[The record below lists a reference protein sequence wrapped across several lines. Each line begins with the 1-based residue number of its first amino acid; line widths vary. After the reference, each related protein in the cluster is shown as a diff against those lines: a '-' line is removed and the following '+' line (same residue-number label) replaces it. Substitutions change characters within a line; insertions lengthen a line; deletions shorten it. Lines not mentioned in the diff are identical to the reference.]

1 MPLTVIDQPH
11 VLLTHAVDETVTGS
25 GVDNDVPLEFTTT
38 HHNIGGCTVNAAKSR
53 ITVPFAGTYLCCSA
67 ISGTVNTVATGDGIE
82 FKFLVNGNNP
92 FESNT
97 YPFDTFGINANDE
110 YAFFIS
116 LPLVLNA
123 SDYVEVAVSNVGSNV
138 SAIINKGYFSVTKL
152 H

>member
-1 MPLTVIDQPH
+1 MPLTIVDQPH

-53 ITVPFAGTYLCCSA
+53 ITVPFAGTYLCCSS

-82 FKFLVNGNNP
+82 FKFLVNGANP

-110 YAFFIS
+110 YDFFIS

-123 SDYVEVAVSNVGSNV
+123 SDYVEVAVSNVGSQV
-138 SAIINKGYFSVTKL
+138 SAIINLSL
-152 H
+152 IHI

>member
-1 MPLTVIDQPH
+1 MPLTIVDQPH

-38 HHNIGGCTVNAAKSR
+38 HHNIGGCTVNGAKSR
-53 ITVPFAGTYLCCSA
+53 ITVPFAGTYLCCSS

-82 FKFLVNGNNP
+82 FKFLVNGANP
-92 FESNT
+92 FENNT

-123 SDYVEVAVSNVGSNV
+123 SDYVEVAVSNVGSQV
-138 SAIINKGYFSVTKL
+138 SAVINKGYFSVTKL

>member
-1 MPLTVIDQPH
+1 MPLTVVDQPH

-38 HHNIGGCTVNAAKSR
+38 HHNIGGCTVNGAKSR
-53 ITVPFAGTYLCCSA
+53 ITVPFAGTYLCCSS

-82 FKFLVNGNNP
+82 FKFLVNGANP
-92 FESNT
+92 FENNT

-123 SDYVEVAVSNVGSNV
+123 SDYVEVAVSNVGSQV

>member
-1 MPLTVIDQPH
+1 MPLNVDDQPYC
-11 VLLTHAVDETVTGS
+11 LLVHPVDETISTA
-25 GVDNDVPLEFTTT
+25 DNLVPLEFETTQ
-38 HHNIGGCTVNAAKSR
+38 HNVGCTVNAAKSR
-53 ITVPFAGTYLCCSA
+53 ITVPFAGTYLCCSS

-82 FKFLVNGNNP
+82 FKFLVNGSNP

-110 YAFFIS
+110 FAFFIS

-123 SDYVEVAVSNVGSNV
+123 SDYVEVAVSNVGSQV

>member
-1 MPLTVIDQPH
+1 MPLTIIDNPH

-25 GVDNDVPLEFTTT
+25 GVDNDVPLEFSTT
-38 HHNIGGCTVNAAKSR
+38 HHNIGGCTVNNAKSR
-53 ITVPFAGTYLCCSA
+53 ITVPFAGTYLCCSS
-67 ISGTVNTVATGDGIE
+67 ISGTLNTVATGDGIE
-82 FKFLVNGNNP
+82 FKFLVNGANP

-97 YPFDTFGINANDE
+97 FPFDTFGINANDE

-123 SDYVEVAVSNVGSNV
+123 SDYVEVAVSNVGSQV
-138 SAIINKGYFSVTKL
+138 SAVINKGYFSVTKL

>member
-53 ITVPFAGTYLCCSA
+53 ITVPFAGTYLCCSS

-123 SDYVEVAVSNVGSNV
+123 SDYVEVAVSNVGSQV
-138 SAIINKGYFSVTKL
+138 SAVINKGYFSVTKL

>member
-38 HHNIGGCTVNAAKSR
+38 HHNIGGCTVNSAKSR
-53 ITVPFAGTYLCCSA
+53 ITVPISGTYLCCSS

-82 FKFLVNGNNP
+82 FKFLVNSANP
-92 FESNT
+92 FENST
-97 YPFDTFGINANDE
+97 YPFDTFGINSNDE

-123 SDYVEVAVSNVGSNV
+123 TDYVEVAVSNVGSDV

>member
-1 MPLTVIDQPH
+1 MPLTVVDQPH

-38 HHNIGGCTVNAAKSR
+38 HHNIGGCTVNGAKSR
-53 ITVPFAGTYLCCSA
+53 ITVPLSGTYLCCSS

-123 SDYVEVAVSNVGSNV
+123 SDYVEVAVSNVGSQV
-138 SAIINKGYFSVTKL
+138 SAVINKGYFSVTKL

>member
-1 MPLTVIDQPH
+1 MPLTVVDQPH

-38 HHNIGGCTVNAAKSR
+38 HHNIGGCTVNGAKSR
-53 ITVPFAGTYLCCSA
+53 ITVPFAGTYLCCSS

-82 FKFLVNGNNP
+82 FKFLVNGANP
-92 FESNT
+92 FENNT

-123 SDYVEVAVSNVGSNV
+123 SDYVEVAVSNVGSQV
-138 SAIINKGYFSVTKL
+138 SAVINKGYFSVTKL

>member
-1 MPLTVIDQPH
+1 MPLTVVDQPH

-53 ITVPFAGTYLCCSA
+53 ITVPLSGTYLCCSS

-82 FKFLVNGNNP
+82 FKFLVNGSNP

-123 SDYVEVAVSNVGSNV
+123 SDYVEVAVSNVGSQV
-138 SAIINKGYFSVTKL
+138 SAVINKGYFSVTKL

>member
-53 ITVPFAGTYLCCSA
+53 ITVPFAGTYLCCSS

-123 SDYVEVAVSNVGSNV
+123 SDYVEVAVSNVGSQV

>member
-38 HHNIGGCTVNAAKSR
+38 HHNIGGCTVNGAKSR
-53 ITVPFAGTYLCCSA
+53 ITVPLSGTYLCCSS

-92 FESNT
+92 FENNT

-123 SDYVEVAVSNVGSNV
+123 SDYVEVAVSNVGSQV
-138 SAIINKGYFSVTKL
+138 SAVINKGYFSVTKL

>member
-1 MPLTVIDQPH
+1 MPLTIVDNPH
-11 VLLTHAVDETVTGS
+11 VLLTHPVDEVITGS
-25 GVDNDVPLEFTTT
+25 GVDNNVPLEFTTT

-53 ITVPFAGTYLCCSA
+53 ITVPFAGTYLCCSS

-123 SDYVEVAVSNVGSNV
+123 SDYVEVAVSNVGSQV

>member
-1 MPLTVIDQPH
+1 MPLTVVDQPH

-38 HHNIGGCTVNAAKSR
+38 HHNIGGCTVNGAKSR
-53 ITVPFAGTYLCCSA
+53 ITVPFAGTYLCCSS

-82 FKFLVNGNNP
+82 FKFLVNGANP

-97 YPFDTFGINANDE
+97 FPFDTFGINANDE

-123 SDYVEVAVSNVGSNV
+123 SDYVEVAVSNVGSQV
-138 SAIINKGYFSVTKL
+138 SAVINKGYFSVTKL

>member
-53 ITVPFAGTYLCCSA
+53 ITVPFAGTYLCCSS

-123 SDYVEVAVSNVGSNV
+123 SDYVEVAVSNVGAQV

>member
-53 ITVPFAGTYLCCSA
+53 ITVPFAGTYLCCSS

-92 FESNT
+92 FENNT

-123 SDYVEVAVSNVGSNV
+123 SDYVEVAVSNVGSQV

>member
-1 MPLTVIDQPH
+1 MPLTVVDQPH

-38 HHNIGGCTVNAAKSR
+38 HHNIGGCTVNGAKSR
-53 ITVPFAGTYLCCSA
+53 ITVPFAGTYLCCSS
-67 ISGTVNTVATGDGIE
+67 ISGTLNTVATGDGIE
-82 FKFLVNGNNP
+82 FKFLVNGANP

-97 YPFDTFGINANDE
+97 FPFDTFGINANDE

-123 SDYVEVAVSNVGSNV
+123 SDYVEVAVSNVGSQV